1 MYNIYLLF
9 LVDLTLLMKIQSCKV
24 RILKDFFLLPKSKIA
39 AAVILFLSQ
48 DKLAQRL
55 FISGH

>member
-24 RILKDFFLLPKSKIA
+24 FLLPKSKIA
-39 AAVILFLSQ
+39 AAVTLFLSQ